1 MNNNLYEI
9 TILLVEDNKKDSE
22 ILVNILSKYFK
33 NILQA
38 ENGKIGFE
46 IFKKN
51 KDIDIIISDIDM
63 PELNGLDFLKL
74 VRMSDLYIPFIITT
88 AQINSEILLKAI
100 NLNVSSFLMKP
111 INLPQLLEKVDIL
124 CEKKHIQNKLKS
136 KQNEIENYLEAVD
149 KVSLIF
155 KMTEDGNI
163 TYMNESMRIV
173 SKYEKSEIKALN
185 FDDIIHPDIPKRYLD
200 ETWKKIKNNELW
212 NGNTKF
218 ISKSNEVF
226 YLNNTI
232 FKINNTQDEE
242 YITIAFINTKENL
255 EKRDFHKKV
264 LLNIKEANKKEYILK
279 KQIEDLVN
287 KNKTLEKFINENSN
301 EVINKIKAKLDSK
314 EKQIKLLEKDKDEL
328 NNKYENMLKSKR
340 EEVEIH
346 INKAQKYK
354 IEIDKSKEELKVK
367 SDEIDVAHKKV
378 TKLLDD
384 IDRKDKIIKDLR
396 FIIDEMENK

>member
-1 MNNNLYEI
+1 
-9 TILLVEDNKKDSE
+9 
-22 ILVNILSKYFK
+22 
-33 NILQA
+33 
-38 ENGKIGFE
+38 
-46 IFKKN
+46 
-51 KDIDIIISDIDM
+51 M

-279 KQIEDLVN
+279 SRL
-287 KNKTLEKFINENSN
+287 KT
-301 EVINKIKAKLDSK
+301 
-314 EKQIKLLEKDKDEL
+314 
-328 NNKYENMLKSKR
+328 
-340 EEVEIH
+340 
-346 INKAQKYK
+346 
-354 IEIDKSKEELKVK
+354 
-367 SDEIDVAHKKV
+367 
-378 TKLLDD
+378 
-384 IDRKDKIIKDLR
+384 
-396 FIIDEMENK
+396 